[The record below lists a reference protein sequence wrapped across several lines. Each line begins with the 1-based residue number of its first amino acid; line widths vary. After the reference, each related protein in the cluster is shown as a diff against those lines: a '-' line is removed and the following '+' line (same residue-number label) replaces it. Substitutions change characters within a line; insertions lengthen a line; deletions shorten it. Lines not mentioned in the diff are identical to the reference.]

1 MSGAATVREEG
12 APVPVVL
19 VVEDEAVIRAILA
32 EELEDAGFAVVEADG
47 ADAAVAAFAGRSDIG
62 IVVTDVRMPGSMDG
76 IGLARW
82 MREHAPAVP
91 IIITSG
97 FATRLDATAINPAIV
112 RVVAKPYVG
121 RDIAEWMA
129 ALVGGTGTAE
139 GARR

>member
-1 MSGAATVREEG
+1 LSGPVPVREEG
-12 APVPVVL
+12 VPVPVAL

-32 EELEDAGFAVVEADG
+32 EELEDAGFTVVEADS
-47 ADAAVAAFAGRSDIG
+47 ADAAVTAFAGRSDIG

-97 FATRLDATAINPAIV
+97 FAAPPDAAAINPAIV

>member
-1 MSGAATVREEG
+1 MSGAAPVQEEG

-19 VVEDEAVIRAILA
+19 VVEDEAVMRAVLA
-32 EELEDAGFAVVEADG
+32 EELEDAGFTVVEADS

-62 IVVTDVRMPGSMDG
+62 IVVTDVRIPGSMDG
-76 IGLARW
+76 FGLARW

-97 FATRLDATAINPAIV
+97 FATQPDVAAINPAIV

-139 GARR
+139 GAQR

>member
-1 MSGAATVREEG
+1 MSGPVPVREEG
-12 APVPVVL
+12 VPVPVAL

-32 EELEDAGFAVVEADG
+32 EELEDAGFTVVEADS
-47 ADAAVAAFAGRSDIG
+47 ADAAVTAFAGRSDIG

-97 FATRLDATAINPAIV
+97 FAAPPDAAAINPAIV

>member
-1 MSGAATVREEG
+1 MSGVVPLREAG
-12 APVPVVL
+12 APVPVAL
-19 VVEDEAVIRAILA
+19 VVEDEAVIRAMLA

-47 ADAAVAAFAGRSDIG
+47 ADAAVVAFAGRSDIG

-97 FATRLDATAINPAIV
+97 FAAPPDAAAINPAIV
-112 RVVAKPYVG
+112 RVVTKPYVG

-129 ALVGGTGTAE
+129 ALVGGRDTAE

>member
-1 MSGAATVREEG
+1 MSGAAPVREAG
-12 APVPVVL
+12 VPVPVAL

-32 EELEDAGFAVVEADG
+32 DELEDAGFAVVEADG

-62 IVVTDVRMPGSMDG
+62 IVVTGVRMPGSMDG

-97 FATRLDATAINPAIV
+97 FAIQPDAAAINPAIV

-129 ALVGGTGTAE
+129 ALAGGTGTAE

>member
-1 MSGAATVREEG
+1 MPRS
-12 APVPVVL
+12 
-19 VVEDEAVIRAILA
+19 
-32 EELEDAGFAVVEADG
+32 
-47 ADAAVAAFAGRSDIG
+47 AFAGRSDIG

-97 FATRLDATAINPAIV
+97 FATQPDAAAINPAIV

-129 ALVGGTGTAE
+129 ALVGGTGIAE

>member
-1 MSGAATVREEG
+1 VRGEG
-12 APVPVVL
+12 APTPVVL
-19 VVEDEAVIRAILA
+19 VVEDEAVIRAMLA
-32 EELEDAGFAVVEADG
+32 EELEDAGFAVIEADG
-47 ADAAVAAFAGRSDIG
+47 ADAAVAAFAGRNDIG

-129 ALVGGTGTAE
+129 ALVSGTGTAQ

>member
-1 MSGAATVREEG
+1 MSGAATVREGG
-12 APVPVVL
+12 APSPVAL

-47 ADAAVAAFAGRSDIG
+47 ADAAVAAFAGRSDIS

-97 FATRLDATAINPAIV
+97 FATRLDAAAINPAIV

-129 ALVGGTGTAE
+129 ALVGGTGTSE

>member
-1 MSGAATVREEG
+1 LSGAVPVREKG
-12 APVPVVL
+12 APVPVAL

-32 EELEDAGFAVVEADG
+32 EELGDAGFAVVEADG
-47 ADAAVAAFAGRSDIG
+47 ADAAVAVFAGRSDIR
-62 IVVTDVRMPGSMDG
+62 IVVTGVRMPGSMDG

-97 FATRLDATAINPAIV
+97 FATQPDAAAINPAIV

-129 ALVGGTGTAE
+129 ALIGGTGTAE

>member
-1 MSGAATVREEG
+1 MKGATALRES
-12 APVPVVL
+12 ALSHVVL

-32 EELEDAGFAVVEADG
+32 EELEDAGFAVVEADS
-47 ADAAVAAFAGRSDIG
+47 ADAAVAVFAGRSDIG
-62 IVVTDVRMPGSMDG
+62 AVVTDVRMPGSMDG

-97 FATRLDATAINPAIV
+97 FATQPDVAAINPTIV

-121 RDIAEWMA
+121 RDIAGWVA
-129 ALVGGTGTAE
+129 ALVGGMEVTKGISS
-139 GARR
+139 

>member
-1 MSGAATVREEG
+1 MSGANPVWDRVRS
-12 APVPVVL
+12 PVVL
-19 VVEDEAVIRAILA
+19 VVEDEAIIRMILA

-62 IVVTDVRMPGSMDG
+62 VVVTDVRMPGSMDG

-82 MREHAPAVP
+82 MRQHAPTVP

-97 FATRLDATAINPAIV
+97 FAAPPDATAINPAIA

-121 RDIAEWMA
+121 RDIAEWVA

-139 GARR
+139 GALR